1 METGEEAEFDWFGP
15 EAATFG
21 DRVAGARE
29 NAGMS
34 QIELSRRL
42 GVKLVT
48 LQSWEEDRSEPRA
61 NKLQM
66 LAGMLNISL
75 LWVLSGQGFGLD
87 EPGIDP
93 VPDDISSILLE
104 IRSIKNS
111 MTRTSDRLGQLE
123 KKLRLAVK

>member
-1 METGEEAEFDWFGP
+1 METSEEAEFDWFGP

-48 LQSWEEDRSEPRA
+48 LQSW
-61 NKLQM
+61 
-66 LAGMLNISL
+66 
-75 LWVLSGQGFGLD
+75 
-87 EPGIDP
+87 
-93 VPDDISSILLE
+93 
-104 IRSIKNS
+104 
-111 MTRTSDRLGQLE
+111 
-123 KKLRLAVK
+123 

>member
-1 METGEEAEFDWFGP
+1 
-15 EAATFG
+15 
-21 DRVAGARE
+21 
-29 NAGMS
+29 
-34 QIELSRRL
+34 
-42 GVKLVT
+42 
-48 LQSWEEDRSEPRA
+48 
-61 NKLQM
+61 M

-75 LWVLSGQGFGLD
+75 LWVLSGQGFGPD

-111 MTRTSDRLGQLE
+111 MIRTSDRLGQLE

>member
-1 METGEEAEFDWFGP
+1 METSEEAEFDWFGP

-21 DRVAGARE
+21 E

-75 LWVLSGQGFGLD
+75 LWVLSGQGFGPD

-104 IRSIKNS
+104 IRSIKTS
-111 MTRTSDRLGQLE
+111 MIRTSDRLGQLE

>member
-1 METGEEAEFDWFGP
+1 METREEAEFDWFGP

-75 LWVLSGQGFGLD
+75 LWVLSGQGFGPD

-111 MTRTSDRLGQLE
+111 MIHTSDRLGQLE